1 MTTTVNRL
9 DDLLAIKPQVQY
21 LRLKG
26 VSLDIASQETVEKAQ
41 ATAQRNGN
49 QVFGFQAKL
58 RIDWEPLSYNVRGRN
73 GNVTSD
79 FIPVSFNIDVADLE
93 RVRTSGWLGIPDRK
107 LIRMDEKLPAE
118 AQRYAWPRFRARTRD
133 IMPIDID
140 IDGSITG
147 KVGQPY
153 SSAVG
158 HVFEC
163 TEGNDYFPRNVR
175 GADGKWTEDKAN
187 PNRAFMRYPIS
198 MADNYVA
205 PADVPIRIP
214 RNESSEAG
222 AVVDTDTLRTANV
235 DTLRA
240 AVVDSGMV
248 GMSTLDLTGMSKQV
262 NFLARHMEDSAN
274 TIVFGTAELNNAANE
289 GELVKF
295 LESKGALTVGPDGR
309 IA

>member
-1 MTTTVNRL
+1 MTTTMNRL

-26 VSLDIASQETVEKAQ
+26 VSLGVPSVETIAKAEE
-41 ATAQRNGN
+41 TAQRNGN
-49 QVFGFQAKL
+49 QIYGFTASL
-58 RIDWEPLSYNVRGRN
+58 RLDWEPLSYNVRGVN

-79 FIPVSFNIDVADLE
+79 FIDVSFRIDVPDLE

-107 LIRMDEKLPAE
+107 LIRVDEKLPPE
-118 AQRYAWPRFRARTRD
+118 AQRTPWARFRARTRD
-133 IMPIDID
+133 VLAIDID

-158 HVFEC
+158 HVFEV
-163 TEGNDYFPRNVR
+163 TEGTDYFPKNVQ

-187 PNRAFMRYPIS
+187 PNRKFMHYPIRIDDS
-198 MADNYVA
+198 YVA
-205 PADVPIRIP
+205 PADVPVRIP

-222 AVVDTDTLRTANV
+222 AVVDTDALRTANT

-240 AVVDSGMV
+240 AVLDSGMV
-248 GMSTLDLTGMSKQV
+248 GMSSLDLTGMSKQV
-262 NFLARHMEDSAN
+262 NFLARHMEDSEN

-289 GELVKF
+289 GELVSF
-295 LESKGALTVGPDGR
+295 LESKGALTVGPDGK
-309 IA
+309 IS